1 MWKIALAGAV
11 ALVTMGSISISN
23 RGLTFNVAA
32 AQDVILREA
41 DIARIK
47 SALKLTPAQEVHWHP
62 VEASLNAYARHQHQL
77 ASNDNYWGDLGDG
90 GLSEFTMSAVML
102 QRVKHAAE
110 PLIKSLTEEQ
120 KHAGMAVLDS
130 LGLHF

>member
-11 ALVTMGSISISN
+11 ALVTIGSVSISN

-32 AQDVILREA
+32 AQDIVLHEA

-47 SALKLTPAQEVHWHP
+47 NALKLTPAQEVHWRP
-62 VEASLNAYARHQHQL
+62 VETSLNAYARHQHRL
-77 ASNDNYWGDLGDG
+77 ASNDNYLGDWGDG
-90 GLSEFTMSAVML
+90 GLSAYTMSAVML
-102 QRVKHAAE
+102 QRVKNAAE
-110 PLIKSLTEEQ
+110 PLIKSLTEDQ
-120 KHAGMAVLDS
+120 KHAGMVVLES